1 MPAATVVE
9 VRSDSVSTFVIGISG
24 GSGSGKSRLAT
35 ELAARLSPA
44 RVSILPFD
52 AYYRDLQDIPL
63 AERALVNFDHPDS
76 LDVEMFASHLD
87 GLANGLDICLPV
99 YDFTEYRR
107 VDDLTILPAEE
118 IIIAEGILLFAFP
131 ELVSRFDYRIFRA
144 APEQLRFDRRLE
156 RDVVERRRSPE
167 SVLRQFETSVAPMHN
182 RFVEPS
188 AAEAHRVV
196 ESDEDLGEVVDELV
210 SAVQS
215 SLV

>member
-1 MPAATVVE
+1 MPAATAVE
-9 VRSDSVSTFVIGISG
+9 VRSDSVSAFVIGISG

-35 ELAARLSPA
+35 ELAARLGPA

-52 AYYRDLQDIPL
+52 AYYRDLHDIPL
-63 AERALVNFDHPDS
+63 ADRALVNFDHPDS

-87 GLANGLDICLPV
+87 GLANGLDVCLPV

-107 VDDLTILPAEE
+107 ADDLTILPAEE

-156 RDVVERRRSPE
+156 RDVVERHRSPA

-196 ESDEDLGEVVDELV
+196 QSDEDLGEVVDELV